1 MVKKGKNQY
10 WGFTL
15 IELLTVIVILGLILL
30 ITIPIIFKIIEDA
43 KRVHLE
49 ILYTLILNHRKLFM
63 LKTR

>member
-30 ITIPIIFKIIEDA
+30 ITIPIIFKI
-43 KRVHLE
+43 
-49 ILYTLILNHRKLFM
+49 
-63 LKTR
+63 